1 MHDKALFLAMLMS
14 HVFMFGMVCA
24 MLSSFRLLGPRV
36 ESIGLTEVDRK
47 RLLLLLLLLLAV
59 VEVVVVVVVGCGTSR
74 GARAFRSASGSNIQQ
89 SRVSARCFL

>member
-59 VEVVVVVVVGCGTSR
+59 VEVVVVVGCGTSR